1 MSPELERLLNALYE
15 RDTCEPEHRDR
26 CERTVR
32 RLLDDA
38 LQRVP
43 GASREQFLS
52 ALGDRY
58 RQFLRA
64 RRKPSSLP
72 PKA

>member
-1 MSPELERLLNALYE
+1 MSPELERLLEALYE
-15 RDTCEPEHRDR
+15 RDTCEPAHRGR

-43 GASREQFLS
+43 NANREQFLD
-52 ALGDRY
+52 ALGERY
-58 RQFLRA
+58 RLFC
-64 RRKPSSLP
+64 PSSEG
-72 PKA
+72 A

>member
-1 MSPELERLLNALYE
+1 MSPELERLLAALYE
-15 RDTCEPEHRDR
+15 RDNCEPEHRDR

-38 LQRVP
+38 VQRVP
-43 GASREQFLS
+43 NTSRQQFLD
-52 ALGDRY
+52 APGDRY

-64 RRKPSSLP
+64 RRKPATLP

>member
-1 MSPELERLLNALYE
+1 MSPELERLLAALYE
-15 RDTCEPEHRDR
+15 RDTCEPEHRER
-26 CERTVR
+26 CDQQVR
-32 RLLDDA
+32 RLIEDA

-43 GASREQFLS
+43 NVSRQQFLE

-58 RQFLRA
+58 RQFVRA
-64 RRKPSSLP
+64 RREPPTLP

>member
-1 MSPELERLLNALYE
+1 MSPELERLLAALYE
-15 RDTCEPEHRDR
+15 RDTCEPNHRAR

-32 RLLDDA
+32 RLLGDA

-43 GASREQFLS
+43 SASRGPFLD

-58 RQFLRA
+58 RQFVRA
-64 RRKPSSLP
+64 HRKPPTMP
-72 PKA
+72 PAA